1 MDQYWKEVNYE
12 QTLWNRSKEDITE
25 EEYQEFYSIKFG
37 DDEDLFFV
45 DDDDGGYEKDG
56 KDYDNPTVEI
66 LVWASIL
73 PNISSVRASISVI
86 MRIVSSFLLLWR

>member
-37 DDEDLFFV
+37 DDEDISFV
-45 DDDDGGYEKDG
+45 DDDDGGDEKVG

-73 PNISSVRASISVI
+73 PNISSLQA
-86 MRIVSSFLLLWR
+86 